1 MSKNTLY
8 IKPNIQVVTLS
19 PMPIMAGSAIPV
31 SENGEA
37 DAKLTAHSSMRKRTS
52 ARSHISLHHDTTK

>member
-19 PMPIMAGSAIPV
+19 LMPIMAGSAIQV

-37 DAKLTAHSSMRKRTS
+37 DAKANGSFVYEEED
-52 ARSHISLHHDTTK
+52 ICEEPY

>member
-1 MSKNTLY
+1 MNKNTLY

-19 PMPIMAGSAIPV
+19 PMLIMEGSAILV

-37 DAKLTAHSSMRKRTS
+37 DAKS
-52 ARSHISLHHDTTK
+52 AIGTFDADETEEEAPSIW

>member
-1 MSKNTLY
+1 MNKNTLY

-37 DAKLTAHSSMRKRTS
+37 DAKANGSFFLEEEE
-52 ARSHISLHHDTTK
+52 DTYEAQY